1 MRIIENKI
9 FKIMSL
15 VLKVDLQAL
24 NENSNMDN
32 LSEWDSLRHM
42 NLILALEEEFS
53 VSLPEEDVANL
64 TSFKLLNISI
74 SELVEKQK

>member
-64 TSFKLLNISI
+64 TSFKLLNICV